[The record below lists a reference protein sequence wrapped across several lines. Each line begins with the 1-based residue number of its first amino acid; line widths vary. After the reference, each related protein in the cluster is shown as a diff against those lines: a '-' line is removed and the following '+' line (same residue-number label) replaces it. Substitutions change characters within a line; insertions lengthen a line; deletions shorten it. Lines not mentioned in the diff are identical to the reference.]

1 MENKIFARR
10 FFKLFQTKYFLRYN
24 LQDLYF
30 KNSKKKDKINCM
42 YVRDCIVFTIANS
55 GGAYSS
61 RLSYLVFYYFWNKSL
76 VGRNAKNIL
85 FEAI

>member
-30 KNSKKKDKINCM
+30 KNSYKKDMIT
-42 YVRDCIVFTIANS
+42 YIHVRDCIVFPIAHS

-61 RLSYLVFYYFWNKSL
+61 IN
-76 VGRNAKNIL
+76 N
-85 FEAI
+85 